1 MAQLV
6 VQGVMKQVLKE
17 APAGA
22 RAVQRGDN
30 VTVHCTGHLQST
42 MKKFWSTRDPGQRV
56 FSFQVGMG
64 KVIQGWDDG
73 CLTMKVGEGARFS
86 LSAEKA
92 YGSSGFPAWGIPP
105 NAPLVFDIEIVSIS

>member
-42 MKKFWSTRDPGQRV
+42 MKKFWR
-56 FSFQVGMG
+56 
-64 KVIQGWDDG
+64 
-73 CLTMKVGEGARFS
+73 
-86 LSAEKA
+86 
-92 YGSSGFPAWGIPP
+92 
-105 NAPLVFDIEIVSIS
+105 